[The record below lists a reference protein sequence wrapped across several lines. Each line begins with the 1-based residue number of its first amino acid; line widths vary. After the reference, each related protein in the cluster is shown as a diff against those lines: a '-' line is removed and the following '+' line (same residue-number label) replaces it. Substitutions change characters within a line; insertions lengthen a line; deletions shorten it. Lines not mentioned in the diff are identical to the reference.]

1 MDWLE
6 DELKQAL
13 GRKPPSPDFEA
24 RVAAAAARRCAL
36 KRSGRSFS
44 VRVIPQWLAAAA
56 AVLAIVGTSAG
67 YRYHQGQVAKEQVM
81 LAMRITGSKL
91 NRIQA
96 QMKGV
101 RP

>member
-13 GRKPPSPDFEA
+13 ARKQPSPKFEA
-24 RVAAAAARRCAL
+24 RVTAAAGRRSAL
-36 KRSGRSFS
+36 RRP
-44 VRVIPQWLAAAA
+44 VLRMPRWLAAAA
-56 AVLAIVGTSAG
+56 AVLVITGAG
-67 YRYHQGQVAKEQVM
+67 AGFRYHRGQVAKGQVM

-91 NRIQA
+91 NRIQV
-96 QMKGV
+96 QMKGM

>member
-13 GRKPPSPDFEA
+13 GRKQPSADFEA
-24 RVAAAAARRCAL
+24 RVTAAAGRRPAL
-36 KRSGRSFS
+36 RFPVPAMPR
-44 VRVIPQWLAAAA
+44 WLAAAA
-56 AVLAIVGTSAG
+56 AVLVISGAGAG
-67 YRYHQGQVAKEQVM
+67 YRYHRGQAAKEQVM

-91 NRIQA
+91 NRIQM

>member
-13 GRKPPSPDFEA
+13 GRKQPSPDFEA
-24 RVAAAAARRCAL
+24 RVTAAAGRRPVL
-36 KRSGRSFS
+36 VMPR
-44 VRVIPQWLAAAA
+44 WLAAAA
-56 AVLAIVGTSAG
+56 ALLVITGAGAG
-67 YRYHQGQVAKEQVM
+67 YRYHQGHVAKEQVM

-91 NRIQA
+91 NRIQV
-96 QMKGV
+96 QMKGM

>member
-13 GRKPPSPDFEA
+13 GRKQPSPNFEA
-24 RVAAAAARRCAL
+24 RVTAAAGRRSAL
-36 KRSGRSFS
+36 RRPAPAMP
-44 VRVIPQWLAAAA
+44 RWLAAAA
-56 AVLAIVGTSAG
+56 AVLVIAGASAG

>member
-13 GRKPPSPDFEA
+13 GRKPPSQDFEA
-24 RVAAAAARRCAL
+24 RVTAAA
-36 KRSGRSFS
+36 GRSRS
-44 VRVIPQWLAAAA
+44 ALVMPRWLAAAA
-56 AVLAIVGTSAG
+56 AVMAITGAGVG
-67 YRYHQGQVAKEQVM
+67 YRYHQGHVAKEQVM

-91 NRIQA
+91 NRIQV

-101 RP
+101 RR

>member
-13 GRKPPSPDFEA
+13 ARRQPPPNFEA
-24 RVAAAAARRCAL
+24 RVTAAAVRRPTL
-36 KRSGRSFS
+36 VMPR
-44 VRVIPQWLAAAA
+44 WLAAAA
-56 AVLAIVGTSAG
+56 AVVVITGASAG

-91 NRIQA
+91 NRIQV

>member
-6 DELKQAL
+6 NELKQAL
-13 GRKPPSPDFEA
+13 GRKQPSPDFE
-24 RVAAAAARRCAL
+24 
-36 KRSGRSFS
+36 
-44 VRVIPQWLAAAA
+44 VRVTAAVGRRSPLVMPRWLAAAA
-56 AVLAIVGTSAG
+56 AVLVIAGAGAG
-67 YRYHQGQVAKEQVM
+67 YRHHQGQVAKEQVM

-91 NRIQA
+91 NRIQV

>member
-13 GRKPPSPDFEA
+13 GRKEPAPDFEA
-24 RVAAAAARRCAL
+24 RVAAAARRRPVLAMP
-36 KRSGRSFS
+36 R
-44 VRVIPQWLAAAA
+44 WLAAAA
-56 AVLAIVGTSAG
+56 AVLVIGGAGAG

-81 LAMRITGSKL
+81 LAMRITGAKL
-91 NRIQA
+91 NRIQM

>member
-13 GRKPPSPDFEA
+13 GRKQPSPDFEA
-24 RVAAAAARRCAL
+24 RVAAAA
-36 KRSGRSFS
+36 GRSSALRFQ
-44 VRVIPQWLAAAA
+44 VPAMPRWLAAAA
-56 AVLAIVGTSAG
+56 VVLVITGAG
-67 YRYHQGQVAKEQVM
+67 ARYRYHQGHLAKEQVM

-91 NRIQA
+91 NRIQV

>member
-13 GRKPPSPDFEA
+13 GRKQPPADFEA
-24 RVAAAAARRCAL
+24 RVTAL
-36 KRSGRSFS
+36 AGRRSGLQFS
-44 VRVIPQWLAAAA
+44 VLAMPRWLATAA
-56 AVLAIVGTSAG
+56 AVLAITGAGVG
-67 YRYHQGQVAKEQVM
+67 YRYHEGHVAKEQVM

-91 NRIQA
+91 NRIQV

>member
-13 GRKPPSPDFEA
+13 GRKEPSRDFEA
-24 RVAAAAARRCAL
+24 RVNALAGRRRPVL
-36 KRSGRSFS
+36 TMPR
-44 VRVIPQWLAAAA
+44 WLAAAA
-56 AVLAIVGTSAG
+56 AVVVIAGAGAG

-81 LAMRITGSKL
+81 LAMRLAGSKL
-91 NRIQA
+91 NRVQA
-96 QMKGV
+96 QMKVV

>member
-13 GRKPPSPDFEA
+13 GRKQPSPDFEA
-24 RVAAAAARRCAL
+24 RLIAAAAAAGRR
-36 KRSGRSFS
+36 S
-44 VRVIPQWLAAAA
+44 VLRFPVLAMPRWLAAAA
-56 AVLAIVGTSAG
+56 AVLVITGAGAG
-67 YRYHQGQVAKEQVM
+67 YRHHQGEAAKEQVM
-81 LAMRITGSKL
+81 LAMRITGQKL
-91 NRIQA
+91 NRIQV

>member
-6 DELKQAL
+6 DELRDALRRKQ
-13 GRKPPSPDFEA
+13 PSPDFEG
-24 RVAAAAARRCAL
+24 RVTAAAGRRHVPVMP
-36 KRSGRSFS
+36 R
-44 VRVIPQWLAAAA
+44 WLAAAA
-56 AVLAIVGTSAG
+56 AVLAISGAGAG
-67 YRYHQGQVAKEQVM
+67 YRYHQGHVAKEQVM

-91 NRIQA
+91 NRIQM